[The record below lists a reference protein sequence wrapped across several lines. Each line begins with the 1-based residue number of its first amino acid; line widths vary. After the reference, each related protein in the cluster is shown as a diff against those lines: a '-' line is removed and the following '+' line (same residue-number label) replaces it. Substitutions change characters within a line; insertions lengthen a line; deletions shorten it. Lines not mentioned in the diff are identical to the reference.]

1 MVALVLILSLQSIYM
16 PKILFI
22 AAHRPKRSPSQRYR
36 FEQYFSFL
44 GANGYECELSSI
56 ISEKDDGVFY
66 GPGNILG
73 KLFITFK
80 SAFKR
85 WSDIKKCGN
94 VDIVFVQREAFMTGS
109 TYFEKQF
116 AKTKAKLVYDFDDS
130 IWLLDT
136 SEANKKWEWL
146 KSVKKTSEIIT
157 VSNLVF
163 AGNNYLA
170 DYAKQFNKNVK
181 IIPTTINTAIFKRKT
196 EYTNNAK
203 ICIGWSGS
211 HTTIKHF
218 EEALPFLK
226 KIKNKYGDKVVFKV
240 MGDEFYS
247 NEALDIKGMPWTND
261 TEIIQLESF
270 DIGIMPLPDDQWVKG
285 KCGLKGLAYMSLEV
299 PAIMS
304 KIGVNT
310 EIITDGV
317 NGFLAGTEEEW
328 INKLSQL
335 IESFE
340 LRKKLG
346 SEGRKTVEERYSVE
360 SQKNNYL
367 SHFNELLKR

>member
-1 MVALVLILSLQSIYM
+1 
-16 PKILFI
+16 
-22 AAHRPKRSPSQRYR
+22 
-36 FEQYFSFL
+36 
-44 GANGYECELSSI
+44 
-56 ISEKDDGVFY
+56 
-66 GPGNILG
+66 
-73 KLFITFK
+73 
-80 SAFKR
+80 
-85 WSDIKKCGN
+85 
-94 VDIVFVQREAFMTGS
+94 
-109 TYFEKQF
+109 
-116 AKTKAKLVYDFDDS
+116 
-130 IWLLDT
+130 
-136 SEANKKWEWL
+136 
-146 KSVKKTSEIIT
+146 
-157 VSNLVF
+157 
-163 AGNNYLA
+163 
-170 DYAKQFNKNVK
+170 
-181 IIPTTINTAIFKRKT
+181 
-196 EYTNNAK
+196 
-203 ICIGWSGS
+203 
-211 HTTIKHF
+211 
-218 EEALPFLK
+218 
-226 KIKNKYGDKVVFKV
+226 

>member
-1 MVALVLILSLQSIYM
+1 M

-22 AAHRPKRSPSQRYR
+22 AAHRPERSPSQRYR
-36 FEQYFSFL
+36 FEQYFGFL
-44 GANGYECELSSI
+44 RENGYECELSYI
-56 ISEKDDGVFY
+56 IDEKDDRVFY
-66 GPGNILG
+66 GPGNMLG

-85 WSDIKKCGN
+85 WKDIKNCN
-94 VDIVFVQREAFMTGS
+94 HADIIFVQREAFMTGS
-109 TYFEKQF
+109 AYFEKQF

-146 KSVKKTSEIIT
+146 KSTKKTGEIIAI
-157 VSNLVF
+157 SNLVF
-163 AGNNYLA
+163 AGNSYLA
-170 DYAKQFNKNVK
+170 NYAEQFNENVK
-181 IIPTTINTAIFKRKT
+181 IIPTTIDTAIFKRKKN
-196 EYTNNAK
+196 YQNNSK

-218 EEALPFLK
+218 EEAVPFLK
-226 KIKNKYGDKVVFKV
+226 KIKEKYGDNVFFKV
-240 MGDEFYS
+240 MGDELY
-247 NEALDIKGMPWTND
+247 NNVELDIKGIPWSNN
-261 TEIIQLESF
+261 TETEELESF

-285 KCGLKGLAYMSLEV
+285 KCGLKGLAYMALEV
-299 PAIMS
+299 PTIMS

-310 EIITDGV
+310 EIINDGT

-328 INKLSQL
+328 IRKLSQL

-340 LRKKLG
+340 LRKQLG
-346 SEGRKTVEERYSVE
+346 EQGRKTVEERYSVE

-367 SHFNELLKR
+367 RHFNELLNR